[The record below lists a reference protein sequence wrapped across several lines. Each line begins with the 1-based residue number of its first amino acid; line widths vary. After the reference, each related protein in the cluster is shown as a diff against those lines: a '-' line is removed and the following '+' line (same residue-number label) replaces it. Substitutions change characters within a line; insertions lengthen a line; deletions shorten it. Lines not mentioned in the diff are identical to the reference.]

1 MAKGK
6 CKRATIRVGKILLA
20 SVTVPGFRFIA
31 GIVEILQQTDFSSSE
46 KRHLAM
52 QLAIAEAK
60 NAGREAKEGAIRAAI
75 EISVAALK
83 QGSEE
88 VLALGTLDVV
98 EAEGVEMV
106 EV

>member
-6 CKRATIRVGKILLA
+6 CKRATIKVGKFLLA
-20 SVTVPGFRFIA
+20 AVSPIGFRFIA
-31 GIVEILQQTDFSSSE
+31 SIVEILQQTDFTNSE
-46 KRHLAM
+46 KRR
-52 QLAIAEAK
+52 LAIELAKAEAK
-60 NAGREAKEGAIRAAI
+60 SAGREIQETAIRAAI

-83 QGSEE
+83 QGGDEIR
-88 VLALGTLDVV
+88 VLGTLDVA

>member
-6 CKRATIRVGKILLA
+6 CKRATIKVGKALLA
-20 SVTVPGFRFIA
+20 AISPVGFRFIA
-31 GIVEILQQTDFSSSE
+31 SIVEILQQTDFSSSE
-46 KRHLAM
+46 KRRIALE
-52 QLAIAEAK
+52 LAIAEAK
-60 NAGREAKEGAIRAAI
+60 SAGREVKETGIRAAI

-83 QGSEE
+83 LGAEE
-88 VLALGTLDVV
+88 VQALGSLEVA